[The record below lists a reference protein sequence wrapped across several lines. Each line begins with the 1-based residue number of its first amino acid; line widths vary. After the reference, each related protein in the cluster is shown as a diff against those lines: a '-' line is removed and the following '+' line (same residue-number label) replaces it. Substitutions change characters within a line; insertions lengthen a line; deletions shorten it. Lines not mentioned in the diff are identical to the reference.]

1 MKFIKEHP
9 IHETHAPLR
18 PKQGDTYQKV
28 EQAGDLPEDK
38 NPSFGFNSRHKQGD
52 HYQQL
57 ASDFDSVEQTTKPK
71 VGGKTDARPSQGDKY
86 QKLSEQDVIPIGDT
100 NEGIFS
106 GIKKALNYDTTYIS
120 IQDAFN
126 NVTDAMTTK
135 YKNLKTVDGGLTIGF
150 KTIPVKLS
158 DIKRSDKTIK
168 LNGETVPMDDL
179 VKAVDKLVKSSGVK
193 K

>member
-1 MKFIKEHP
+1 MKQQINEIRRMQVLAGILKE
-9 IHETHAPLR
+9 
-18 PKQGDTYQKV
+18 
-28 EQAGDLPEDK
+28 
-38 NPSFGFNSRHKQGD
+38 
-52 HYQQL
+52 
-57 ASDFDSVEQTTKPK
+57 
-71 VGGKTDARPSQGDKY
+71 
-86 QKLSEQDVIPIGDT
+86 EQDVIPIGDT

-135 YKNLKTVDGGLTIGF
+135 YKNLKTVDGGLTNGF